1 VQRFKGGNTRV
12 IDLGGRAV
20 LPGLHDMHI
29 HPLGA
34 GLMLKSCILK
44 REASPEEIRAT
55 VRGCAAKAKPG
66 EWITGGSWVAEVF
79 KTEPQDRRLLDEAA
93 PGNPVVLSDE
103 TGHSAWANSRAL
115 KIAGI
120 GKGTPN
126 PLNGAIEHRP
136 DGEPNG
142 VLREAAANL
151 VRSQVPP
158 GTGEENAAALK
169 LALQTILATGI
180 TSLQDAVANRQTMTA
195 FTILADRGE
204 LKQRVKE
211 CIHWTYNA
219 TGVDSS
225 FEALYS
231 ERALYRRDRLEPNC
245 VKIINDGVPGEGHTA
260 AMLAPY
266 SEPVAGDEGDTRK
279 FGIMNTPPDVLKKM
293 VTRFDRDGMSMLIH
307 CTGDACARAAVDAVA
322 AAREANGWSGRLHQ
336 IGHNNFT
343 TSEDLKRGRQLGVTF
358 EFSAYLYYWNGVTRT
373 YLKAIGPQRFARFK
387 PVREAI
393 DDGAIALEG
402 SDWPVSPTPN
412 PWIAIETLVTRKKPG
427 GSDDEPLA
435 LQEAITLKEA
445 IDIYTV
451 NAARQFGHADTVG
464 SITPGLYADLIVLD
478 RNPFKVAITS
488 VHDTK
493 VQQVFINGELVYE
506 AP

>member
-1 VQRFKGGNTRV
+1 
-12 IDLGGRAV
+12 
-20 LPGLHDMHI
+20 
-29 HPLGA
+29 
-34 GLMLKSCILK
+34 
-44 REASPEEIRAT
+44 
-55 VRGCAAKAKPG
+55 
-66 EWITGGSWVAEVF
+66 
-79 KTEPQDRRLLDEAA
+79 
-93 PGNPVVLSDE
+93 
-103 TGHSAWANSRAL
+103 
-115 KIAGI
+115 
-120 GKGTPN
+120 
-126 PLNGAIEHRP
+126 
-136 DGEPNG
+136 
-142 VLREAAANL
+142 
-151 VRSQVPP
+151 
-158 GTGEENAAALK
+158 
-169 LALQTILATGI
+169 
-180 TSLQDAVANRQTMTA
+180 
-195 FTILADRGE
+195 
-204 LKQRVKE
+204 
-211 CIHWTYNA
+211 
-219 TGVDSS
+219 
-225 FEALYS
+225 
-231 ERALYRRDRLEPNC
+231 
-245 VKIINDGVPGEGHTA
+245 
-260 AMLAPY
+260 
-266 SEPVAGDEGDTRK
+266 
-279 FGIMNTPPDVLKKM
+279 MNTPPDVLKKM